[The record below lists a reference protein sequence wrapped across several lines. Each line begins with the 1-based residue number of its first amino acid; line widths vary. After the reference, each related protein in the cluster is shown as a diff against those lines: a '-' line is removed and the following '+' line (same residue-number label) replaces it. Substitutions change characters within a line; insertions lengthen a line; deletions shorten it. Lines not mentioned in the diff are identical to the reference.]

1 VQAYH
6 QWVYLGLGV
15 CCAVMAVYSRAKV
28 PETQGVPLERM
39 TQLFLRKFEGVN
51 DADEEQQ
58 AGD

>member
-1 VQAYH
+1 
-6 QWVYLGLGV
+6 
-15 CCAVMAVYSRAKV
+15 MAVYSRAKV

-51 DADEEQQ
+51 DVDEEQQ